1 MLLITAKK
9 LIIPENFHMDKTTSR
24 HPLTWVPS
32 LYFAEGLP
40 LWVVLIVAGVMF
52 KSMGISNEQIGHWT
66 GLLVLAWA
74 FKPLWSPL
82 LETSNNK
89 RFFVVVFQMIG
100 GVALGL
106 IALSL
111 QLPNSIAVT
120 VALLGVIAL
129 ASATHDI
136 AADGLYIASLSNK
149 QQTLFA
155 GWQGAFYNASKFV
168 ISGGL
173 VVLAGDL
180 QTKMNMAP
188 AQAWSIIF
196 AIMGFGLIALACY
209 HLWSLPSN
217 PVAIV
222 APTSIKEGFATL
234 YEVIVDFF
242 KKPGVWLGIVFILLF
257 RAGEAQVSTIAPLF
271 LLDTRAAGGLGLTTA
286 QVGWAYGAA
295 GTIAFIAGSIIGG
308 YFAGWLGLRRG
319 MVFLIIG
326 MNFPNLAFYFLSS
339 TMPTNLTIIT
349 SAIFVENFGFG
360 FGFVG
365 LILYMMQVLSVG
377 KYQTAHYAFGTGF
390 MALGLVLFRTFSG
403 DIQAALGYKNFFL
416 WVILSAI
423 PVLLLSLWIVPK
435 SSEEVAQA
443 AATSPEHAL
452 EV

>member
-1 MLLITAKK
+1 MNNSK
-9 LIIPENFHMDKTTSR
+9 LR
-24 HPLTWVPS
+24 HPLTWVPT

-52 KSMGISNEQIGHWT
+52 KSMGVSNQEIGHWT
-66 GLLVLAWA
+66 GILVLAWT

-89 RFFVVVFQMIG
+89 RFFVVLFQIIG

-106 IALSL
+106 IALTL
-111 QLPNSIAVT
+111 QLPNAIAVT
-120 VALLGVIAL
+120 VALLGVVAL

-136 AADGLYIASLSNK
+136 AADGLYIASLSTK
-149 QQTLFA
+149 QQAAFA

-180 QTKMNMAP
+180 QTKLQYP
-188 AQAWSIIF
+188 PEKAWSIIF
-196 AIMGFGLIALACY
+196 AIMSVGLIAIALY
-209 HLWSLPSN
+209 HLWALPAN
-217 PVAIV
+217 PTNAN
-222 APTSIKEGFATL
+222 APSSIKEGFATL
-234 YEVIVDFF
+234 IEVIIDFF
-242 KKPGVWLGIVFILLF
+242 KKPGIWLSILFILLF

-271 LLDTRAAGGLGLTTA
+271 LLDSRAAGGLGLTTA

-308 YFAGWLGLRRG
+308 YFAGWLGLRRS

-326 MNFPNLAFYFLSS
+326 MNMPNLAFFFLSS
-339 TMPTNLTIIT
+339 TMPDNLTIIT
-349 SAIFVENFGFG
+349 AAIFIENFGFG

-377 KYQTAHYAFGTGF
+377 KYQTAHYAFGTGL

-435 SSEEVAQA
+435 PKEEKSI
-443 AATSPEHAL
+443 TDPAL
-452 EV
+452 APQ

>member
-1 MLLITAKK
+1 
-9 LIIPENFHMDKTTSR
+9 
-24 HPLTWVPS
+24 
-32 LYFAEGLP
+32 
-40 LWVVLIVAGVMF
+40 
-52 KSMGISNEQIGHWT
+52 
-66 GLLVLAWA
+66 
-74 FKPLWSPL
+74 
-82 LETSNNK
+82 
-89 RFFVVVFQMIG
+89 
-100 GVALGL
+100 
-106 IALSL
+106 
-111 QLPNSIAVT
+111 
-120 VALLGVIAL
+120 
-129 ASATHDI
+129 
-136 AADGLYIASLSNK
+136 
-149 QQTLFA
+149 
-155 GWQGAFYNASKFV
+155 
-168 ISGGL
+168 
-173 VVLAGDL
+173 
-180 QTKMNMAP
+180 
-188 AQAWSIIF
+188 
-196 AIMGFGLIALACY
+196 MGFGLIALACY

>member
-1 MLLITAKK
+1 MDNSK
-9 LIIPENFHMDKTTSR
+9 LR
-24 HPLTWVPS
+24 HPLTWVPT

-52 KSMGISNEQIGHWT
+52 KSMGISNQEIGHWT
-66 GLLVLAWA
+66 GILVLAWT

-89 RFFVVVFQMIG
+89 RFFVVLFQIIG

-111 QLPNSIAVT
+111 QLPNSIAITVT
-120 VALLGVIAL
+120 LLGVVAL

-136 AADGLYIASLSNK
+136 AADGLYIASLSTK
-149 QQTLFA
+149 QQTAFA

-180 QTKMNMAP
+180 QTKYHYSP
-188 AQAWSIIF
+188 EKAWSVIF
-196 AIMGFGLIALACY
+196 AIMSAGLIGIAIY
-209 HLWSLPSN
+209 HLWALPAN
-217 PVAIV
+217 PATTKT
-222 APTSIKEGFATL
+222 PTSVKEGFSTL
-234 YEVIVDFF
+234 VEVIIDFF
-242 KKPGVWLGIVFILLF
+242 KKPGIWLSILFILLF

-271 LLDTRAAGGLGLTTA
+271 LLDSRAAGGLGLTTA

-295 GTIAFIAGSIIGG
+295 GTIAFIVGSIIGG

-326 MNFPNLAFYFLSS
+326 MNLPNLAFFFLSS
-339 TMPTNLTIIT
+339 TMPDNLTIIT
-349 SAIFVENFGFG
+349 AAIFIENFGFG

-403 DIQAALGYKNFFL
+403 DIQATLGYKNFFL

-423 PVLLLSLWIVPK
+423 PVLVLSLWIVPK
-435 SSEEVAQA
+435 STENKLA
-443 AATSPEHAL
+443 ADPAMA
-452 EV
+452 V

>member
-1 MLLITAKK
+1 MNDSK
-9 LIIPENFHMDKTTSR
+9 SR

-52 KSMGISNEQIGHWT
+52 KSMGVSNQEIGHWT
-66 GLLVLAWA
+66 GILVLAWA

-89 RFFVVVFQMIG
+89 RFFVVLFQMIG

-106 IALSL
+106 IALTL
-111 QLPNSIAVT
+111 QFSNTIAVV

-136 AADGLYIASLSNK
+136 AADGLYIASLSTK
-149 QQTLFA
+149 QQTMFA

-180 QTKMNMAP
+180 QTKMKLP
-188 AQAWSIIF
+188 AEQAWSIIF
-196 AIMGFGLIALACY
+196 AIMSVGLIAIAIY
-209 HLWSLPSN
+209 HLWALPANPQSN
-217 PVAIV
+217 T
-222 APTSIKEGFATL
+222 APTTIKEGFATL
-234 YEVIVDFF
+234 REVIVDFF
-242 KKPGVWLGIVFILLF
+242 RKPGVWMGILFILLF

-271 LLDTRAAGGLGLTTA
+271 LLDSPAAGGLGLTTA

-295 GTIAFIAGSIIGG
+295 GTIAFIAGSIVGG
-308 YFAGWLGLRRG
+308 YFAGWLGLRRS

-326 MNFPNLAFYFLSS
+326 MNLPNLAFFFLSS
-339 TMPTNLTIIT
+339 AMPSDLTIIT
-349 SAIFVENFGFG
+349 AAIFIENFGFG

-416 WVILSAI
+416 WVIISAI
-423 PVLLLSLWIVPK
+423 PVLILSLRIVPEPK
-435 SSEEVAQA
+435 DESIDSEAITTTEPVN
-443 AATSPEHAL
+443 ATS
-452 EV
+452 

>member
-1 MLLITAKK
+1 MNDSK
-9 LIIPENFHMDKTTSR
+9 SR

-52 KSMGISNEQIGHWT
+52 KSMGVSNQDIGHWT
-66 GLLVLAWA
+66 GILVLAWA

-89 RFFVVVFQMIG
+89 RFFVVLFQIIG

-106 IALSL
+106 IALTL
-111 QLPNSIAVT
+111 QFPNAIAVV
-120 VALLGVIAL
+120 VALLGVVAL

-136 AADGLYIASLSNK
+136 AADGLYIASLSTK

-180 QTKMNMAP
+180 QTKMKMP
-188 AQAWSIIF
+188 PEQAWSIIF
-196 AIMGFGLIALACY
+196 AIMSVGLIAIGIY
-209 HLWSLPSN
+209 HLWALPANPASN
-217 PVAIV
+217 S
-222 APTSIKEGFATL
+222 APTSIKEGFSTL
-234 YEVIVDFF
+234 REVIVDFF
-242 KKPGVWLGIVFILLF
+242 KKPGVWLGILFILLF

-271 LLDTRAAGGLGLTTA
+271 LLDKPEAGGLGLTTA

-295 GTIAFIAGSIIGG
+295 GTVAFIVGSIIGG
-308 YFAGWLGLRRG
+308 YFANWLGLRRG
-319 MVFLIIG
+319 MFFLILG
-326 MNFPNLAFYFLSS
+326 MNLPNLAFFFLSS

-349 SAIFVENFGFG
+349 AAIFIENFGFG

-416 WVILSAI
+416 WVIISAI
-423 PVLLLSLWIVPK
+423 PVLILSLRIVPK
-435 SSEEVAQA
+435 SAEVQREEEHKVVSKTSE
-443 AATSPEHAL
+443 ATT
-452 EV
+452 

>member
-1 MLLITAKK
+1 MNDSKA
-9 LIIPENFHMDKTTSR
+9 R
-24 HPLTWVPS
+24 HPLTWVPT

-40 LWVVLIVAGVMF
+40 LWVVLIVAGVML

-66 GLLVLAWA
+66 GTLVLAWA

-82 LETSNNK
+82 LETSSNK
-89 RFFVVVFQMIG
+89 RFFVVLFQIVG

-106 IALSL
+106 IALTL
-111 QLPNSIAVT
+111 QVPNSIAVT
-120 VALLGVIAL
+120 VALLGVVAI

-136 AADGLYIASLSNK
+136 AADGLYIASLSTK
-149 QQTLFA
+149 QQTAFA

-180 QTKMNMAP
+180 QTKMKFP
-188 AQAWSIIF
+188 PEQAWSIIF
-196 AIMGFGLIALACY
+196 AIMSVGLILIALY
-209 HLWSLPSN
+209 HLWALPAN
-217 PVAIV
+217 PTTNTT
-222 APTSIKEGFATL
+222 PTSIKEGFATL
-234 YEVIVDFF
+234 LEVIVDFF
-242 KKPGVWLGIVFILLF
+242 KKPGVWLSILFILLF

-271 LLDTRAAGGLGLTTA
+271 LLDSRAAGGLGLTTA

-295 GTIAFIAGSIIGG
+295 GTIAFIVGSIIGG

-326 MNFPNLAFYFLSS
+326 MNLPNLAFYFLSS
-339 TMPTNLTIIT
+339 TMPSDLTIIT
-349 SAIFVENFGFG
+349 GAIFIENFGFG

-416 WVILSAI
+416 WVIISAI
-423 PVLLLSLWIVPK
+423 PVLILSLWIVPK
-435 SSEEVAQA
+435 QKEESTTTTA
-443 AATSPEHAL
+443 SDL
-452 EV
+452 

>member
-1 MLLITAKK
+1 MTS
-9 LIIPENFHMDKTTSR
+9 ENTSPR
-24 HPLTWVPS
+24 HPLSWVPT

-66 GLLVLAWA
+66 GTLVLAWA

-89 RFFVVVFQMIG
+89 RLFVVLFQMIG

-111 QLPNSIAVT
+111 QLPNSIAIT

-136 AADGLYIASLSNK
+136 AADGLYIASLSTK
-149 QQTLFA
+149 QQTAFA

-180 QTKMNMAP
+180 QTKMKLPP

-196 AIMGFGLIALACY
+196 AIMGIGLIALAVY
-209 HLWSLPSN
+209 HLWALPGN
-217 PVAIV
+217 PINHKT
-222 APTSIKEGFATL
+222 PTSIKEGFATL
-234 YEVIVDFF
+234 HEVIVDFF
-242 KKPGVWLGIVFILLF
+242 KKPGVLLGIVFILLF

-295 GTIAFIAGSIIGG
+295 GTIAFIVGSITGG
-308 YFAGWLGLRRG
+308 YFAGWLGLRRS

-326 MNFPNLAFYFLSS
+326 MNFPNLAFFFLST
-339 TMPTNLTIIT
+339 TMPSNLTIIT
-349 SAIFVENFGFG
+349 SAIFIENFGFG

-403 DIQAALGYKNFFL
+403 DIQTALGYKNFFL
-416 WVILSAI
+416 WVIISAI

-435 SSEEVAQA
+435 SKEENVTTESAAQA
-443 AATSPEHAL
+443 NANLGHSL